1 MDKIS
6 SNATELQH
14 YGQRLAL
21 RANHAIQT
29 FVDVEESDGYD
40 SDDSRR
46 KRLAGTKTLSL
57 IMDQAGRCAATL
69 QTVADEAGSLLFRD
83 DDDESLSSY
92 DERPKRRTRKT
103 RKKKRASEAKP
114 QDGIMDSV
122 SISSI
127 ESDGSGSWSSAS
139 SHDSAQDAHLAKLR
153 RRRKLYL
160 RRRAIELAAGAES
173 VNEDASSIHVVGRL
187 ALDNEPWNYPS
198 QELRKGSPGKSADDS
213 AGAVLTVPDLVN
225 ISTESLLDTTN
236 EDGLPKLNWQS
247 QEKLIHLSASPVSY
261 FLKSS
266 HLGHEVIR
274 TPCKSMAEAGL
285 QLGDIII
292 RFNGE
297 DVSNLDSNTVSEM
310 MAAGGSLRVAYLRK
324 NMVL

>member
-1 MDKIS
+1 MDMIS

-57 IMDQAGRCAATL
+57 IIDQAGRCAATL

-122 SISSI
+122 SISSV

-173 VNEDASSIHVVGRL
+173 ENEDASSIHVGGRL
-187 ALDNEPWNYPS
+187 TLNNEPWNYPS
-198 QELRKGSPGKSADDS
+198 QELRMKASPGKSVDDS
-213 AGAVLTVPDLVN
+213 AGAVLVPDLVN
-225 ISTESLLDTTN
+225 ISDDDSLLDTTN
-236 EDGLPKLNWQS
+236 EDGLPKLKWQS
-247 QEKLIHLSASPVSY
+247 QEKLIHLSSSPL

-266 HLGHEVIR
+266 HLGHEVTR
-274 TPCKSMAEAGL
+274 APCESMAEAGL

-292 RFNGE
+292 RLNSE
-297 DVSNLDSNTVSEM
+297 DVSNLDCNTVSEM
-310 MAAGGSLRVAYLRK
+310 LAAGGTLRVAYLRK